1 MSKEIK
7 IKVWNPYKK
16 LMYDGD
22 KLEKL
27 LIKKVIFVSLSYG
40 KLIIYSYDKNGDYYE
55 LIPLQFTG
63 LPDKNGKEIYE
74 GDIVTR
80 KDIDWDKWDG
90 EGEIEDAPMRE
101 INRDIVTLDRFGFWL
116 KNESFGYEGEDLID
130 PGDCIII
137 GNIYENSELGAG
149 K

>member
-1 MSKEIK
+1 MHREIK
-7 IKVWNPYKK
+7 FRAWDKKHKKMLDWN
-16 LMYDGD
+16 
-22 KLEKL
+22 
-27 LIKKVIFVSLSYG
+27 
-40 KLIIYSYDKNGDYYE
+40 KLIAMYNLRLFECDWLELMQFTGLYDKNGV
-55 LIPLQFTG
+55 
-63 LPDKNGKEIYE
+63 EIYE
-74 GDIVTR
+74 GDVVTR

-116 KNESFGYEGEDLID
+116 KNESFGYEGEDLIY
-130 PGDCIII
+130 PKDCIII

>member
-16 LMYDGD
+16 LMYDGN

-27 LIKKVIFVSLSYG
+27 LTKKVIFVSLSYG

-63 LPDKNGKEIYE
+63 LPDKNGNEIYE
-74 GDIVTR
+74 GDIIGTNERYQILPKYIVEWNEKHCCFTCIDGGTFNYIG
-80 KDIDWDKWDG
+80 DID
-90 EGEIEDAPMRE
+90 ELIQYHLLSNMR
-101 INRDIVTLDRFGFWL
+101 LDVC
-116 KNESFGYEGEDLID
+116 E
-130 PGDCIII
+130 II
-137 GNIYENSELGAG
+137 GNIHENSELLGAWE
-149 K
+149 